1 MKKKL
6 VIIITT
12 VLIVIL
18 ALLVLWK
25 LEVFKINDSSE
36 AVKEEI
42 VEEDVTSILL
52 NLKYPQLGDNIQE
65 AQSLYGAPT
74 SEGDGQK
81 AFQLSGKVEN
91 EIALYYDQANA
102 ITSLKF
108 NVAGDKEKIH
118 SLAEKLLPPVF
129 TLVKGNAEQADSQNS
144 YYYRL
149 ADGFA
154 EILIHEAN
162 DSSAGNNT
170 EYTIEVAYLTET
182 EFNSA
187 TNQEDKEAEEEETS
201 QGNQETQ
208 ENNESQEAITTPKP
222 TESSDSE
229 EVKVTEPSPTKN
241 TGEFDAASAQINN
254 QKVKNPDFLV
264 NAKKGIVQGIDV
276 PLKSTV
282 GAMME
287 SHGQPD
293 WVVAVEGG
301 YQLMY
306 KNYHIGFGTPHEYVQ
321 DPKTPISSY
330 YLPINLSEK
339 EVIQSLGEPIA
350 KEYSEQ
356 DGSYLLYYD
365 LGNYKLYFYKNTD
378 DPAETYKSVKLIAS
392 LAA

>member
-12 VLIVIL
+12 VLVLIL
-18 ALLVLWK
+18 ALLVLWN
-25 LEVFKINDSSE
+25 LQVFKINDLSE
-36 AVKEEI
+36 AVKEED
-42 VEEDVTSILL
+42 VEEDVLSILL
-52 NLKYPQLGDNIQE
+52 NLEYPQLGDNIQE
-65 AQSLYGAPT
+65 AQSLYGEPT
-74 SEGDGQK
+74 SEVDGQK
-81 AFQLSGKVEN
+81 TFQLSGKVEN
-91 EIALYYDQANA
+91 EIAIYYDQADA

-108 NVAGDKEKIH
+108 NVAGDKENIH
-118 SLAEKLLPPVF
+118 SLAEKLLPSGF
-129 TLVKGNAEQADSQNS
+129 TSVEGNVEQADSQNS

-149 ADGFA
+149 AEGFA
-154 EILIHEAN
+154 EILINKAN
-162 DSSAGNNT
+162 G

-187 TNQEDKEAEEEETS
+187 TNQEVKATEEEKTT
-201 QGNQETQ
+201 QGNTETQ
-208 ENNESQEAITTPKP
+208 EDNESQEAINTPKP
-222 TESSDSE
+222 TESDSE
-229 EVKVTEPSPTKN
+229 EVKETEPAPTKN

-254 QKVKNPDFLV
+254 QKIKDPDFLA
-264 NAKKGIVQGIDV
+264 NGKIGIVKGIDV
-276 PLKSTV
+276 ALKSTV

-287 SHGQPD
+287 SHGKPD

-365 LGNYKLYFYKNTD
+365 LGNYKLYFSKNTD
-378 DPAETYKSVKLIAS
+378 NPAETYKSVKLIAS
-392 LAA
+392 LTA

>member
-36 AVKEEI
+36 AVKEEN
-42 VEEDVTSILL
+42 VEEDVLSILL
-52 NLKYPQLGDNIQE
+52 NLQYPQLGDNIQE
-65 AQSLYGAPT
+65 AQSLYGEPT
-74 SEGDGQK
+74 SEADGQK
-81 AFQLSGKVEN
+81 AFQLSGKAEN
-91 EIALYYDQANA
+91 EIALYYDQADA

-118 SLAEKLLPPVF
+118 SLAEKLLPSGF
-129 TLVKGNAEQADSQNS
+129 TLVKGNGEEADNQNS

-154 EILIHEAN
+154 EILINKAN
-162 DSSAGNNT
+162 GSSAGNNPD
-170 EYTIEVAYLTET
+170 YTIEVEYLTET

-187 TNQEDKEAEEEETS
+187 TNQEDKEAEEEKTT
-201 QGNQETQ
+201 QGNTETQ
-208 ENNESQEAITTPKP
+208 EDNESQEAITTPKP
-222 TESSDSE
+222 TESDSE
-229 EVKVTEPSPTKN
+229 EVKETEPSPTKN
-241 TGEFDAASAQINN
+241 TGDFDAASAQINN
-254 QKVKNPDFLV
+254 QKVKDPDFLV
-264 NAKKGIVQGIDV
+264 NAKKGIVQEIDV
-276 PLKSTV
+276 ALKSTV

-306 KNYHIGFGTPHEYVQ
+306 KTYHIGFGTPHEYVQ

>member
-36 AVKEEI
+36 AVKEEN
-42 VEEDVTSILL
+42 VEEDVLSILL
-52 NLKYPQLGDNIQE
+52 NLQYPQLGDNIEE
-65 AQSLYGAPT
+65 AQSLYGEPT
-74 SEGDGQK
+74 SEADGQK
-81 AFQLSGKVEN
+81 AFQLSGKAEN
-91 EIALYYDQANA
+91 EIALYYDQADA

-118 SLAEKLLPPVF
+118 SLAEKLLPSGF
-129 TLVKGNAEQADSQNS
+129 TLVKGNGEEADNQNS

-154 EILIHEAN
+154 EILINKAN

-170 EYTIEVAYLTET
+170 DYTIEVTYLTET

-187 TNQEDKEAEEEETS
+187 TNQEEKEAEEEKTT
-201 QGNQETQ
+201 QGNPETQ
-208 ENNESQEAITTPKP
+208 EDNESQEAITTPKP
-222 TESSDSE
+222 TESDSE
-229 EVKVTEPSPTKN
+229 EVKETEPSPTKN

-254 QKVKNPDFLV
+254 QKVKDPDFLA
-264 NAKKGIVQGIDV
+264 NAKKGIVQEIDV
-276 PLKSTV
+276 ALKSTV

>member
-18 ALLVLWK
+18 TLLVLWK

-36 AVKEEI
+36 AVKEKN
-42 VEEDVTSILL
+42 VKEDVLSILL
-52 NLKYPQLGDNIQE
+52 NLQYPQLGDNIQE
-65 AQSLYGAPT
+65 AQSLYGEPT
-74 SEGDGQK
+74 SEADGQK

-91 EIALYYDQANA
+91 EIALYYDQADA

-118 SLAEKLLPPVF
+118 RLAEKLLPSGF
-129 TLVKGNAEQADSQNS
+129 TLVKGNGEEADNQNS

-154 EILIHEAN
+154 EILINKAN
-162 DSSAGNNT
+162 GSSAGNNT
-170 EYTIEVAYLTET
+170 DYTIEVAYVTEI

-187 TNQEDKEAEEEETS
+187 TNQEDKEAEEEKTT
-201 QGNQETQ
+201 QGNPETQ
-208 ENNESQEAITTPKP
+208 EENESQEAITTPKP
-222 TESSDSE
+222 TESDSE
-229 EVKVTEPSPTKN
+229 EVKETEPSPTKN
-241 TGEFDAASAQINN
+241 TGEFDAASALINN
-254 QKVKNPDFLV
+254 QKVKDSDFLA

-276 PLKSTV
+276 ALKSTV
-282 GAMME
+282 GTMMK

-330 YLPINLSEK
+330 YLPISLSEK

-365 LGNYKLYFYKNTD
+365 LGNYKLYFFKNTD